1 MVVKD
6 YTNKTTLVKI
16 LYCRMIDGSDGL
28 FLLIQTPLTC
38 IHVKY
43 QLYIVLKILKILIL

>member
-1 MVVKD
+1 
-6 YTNKTTLVKI
+6 
-16 LYCRMIDGSDGL
+16 MIDGSDGL

-43 QLYIVLKILKILIL
+43 QLYIVLKILIVAPCSPSWKTWKGCHEKKKL